1 MKNVQIQIVT
11 KSLTILL
18 FLISFSSFNI
28 FPQTVDQRIEN
39 ILNQMTTAEKILQ
52 LHKEGGMNTA
62 DNLRLGIP
70 GFVMA
75 DGPHG
80 VRDGFATSFPVGI
93 SMAATWDVELAER
106 IGKAM
111 GEEFRAKGKHQM
123 LGPAMDITRD
133 PRNGRTPESSGEDPY
148 LNAQITSAVTKG
160 VQLTPCLATIK
171 HFNLKHKQA
180 NRTNNNYTI
189 SQSLLM
195 DHYGLNFRTSVQ
207 DAGAFS
213 VMSAYN
219 LINGEQAA
227 ENSNL
232 LRTIL
237 REQWGF
243 PYYVVSDWGG
253 VKNTEKAVE
262 SGNDICMG
270 SDHYQNDLPSL
281 VSSGAVPIAVIN
293 EAVRNV
299 LRTKILSGIL
309 DYYPVGNPDDLN
321 SDAHKNLCL
330 EAGKKSLVLLKNL
343 NSVLPLNADLIDTI
357 AVLGPNAAVL
367 PTDGTGSSWVD
378 PFYKVSPKEGI
389 ENRIGFEKVLYA
401 KGCEIT
407 GSYAADLADALQKAQ
422 KADIVI
428 YFGGLDQTQE
438 GEGLDRANGSIKLPG
453 KQIDFIKLLASV
465 NSKVIVVLISGGIC
479 SVNDFI
485 NDIEGLIYAFYP
497 GQEGGNAIAQVLFG
511 DYNPAGRLPVTMPK
525 NDAQYSSLIT
535 DFDFTNDYGCG
546 YRYFDKLQIDP
557 EFAFGYGL
565 SYTTFSYSNLVV
577 TPSSAPVGDII
588 EVSVDV
594 TNTGSR
600 DGEEVAQL
608 YITDQASPK
617 QILAKELKGFKRIHL
632 SIGETKTVTFQ
643 ISPNELYYFDEV
655 TQSYKVAHGLYT
667 VKVGPSSDS
676 LPLQSTFELT
686 NGALYPDLQIANIK
700 IVPAYPLEGDKVQF
714 LATVLN
720 RGTTATPTDQPL
732 EVIFKVNGIEISKYS
747 ELTESIPAGGMK
759 LINGTIGINGDY
771 SWTANEIA
779 DFTVQAEVNY
789 LNAMSERIT
798 SNNSKTAAFKV
809 YDTPPENLALRKPVI
824 ASSSEGTGLEGSKA
838 VDGNYGTRWSS
849 MFSDSQWLL
858 IDLGS
863 IQSFNQVRLYWET
876 AYGKEYKIQISDN
889 GLAWTDMVHKIN
901 GTGGIEKYDFQA
913 LARYIRIYGIKRA
926 TEWGYSLYEVE
937 VFNLPAVDAKE
948 EMKENLPNTFT
959 LEQNYPNPFNPTTK
973 IKYSIPTSP
982 LNPTPYQGEGN
993 TERLV
998 ILKVYDVLGREVA
1011 TLVHEEKEAG
1021 YHLVDFNASDLPS
1034 GVYFYR
1040 LIAGNFIDTKKM
1052 LLVK

>member
-1 MKNVQIQIVT
+1 MNNRSGTLMKIKIIIPFLFYSILSPKIFSQ
-11 KSLTILL
+11 TIE
-18 FLISFSSFNI
+18 
-28 FPQTVDQRIEN
+28 QRIEN
-39 ILNQMTTAEKILQ
+39 LLNQMTTAEKILQ

-62 DNLRLGIP
+62 DNLRLSIP

-93 SMAATWDVELAER
+93 SMAATWDIELAEK

-123 LGPAMDITRD
+123 LGPAMDMTRD
-133 PRNGRTPESSGEDPY
+133 PRNGRTPESGGEDPF
-148 LNAQITSAVTKG
+148 LNAQITGAVTKG
-160 VQLTPCLATIK
+160 VQLTPALATVK
-171 HFNLKHKQA
+171 HYNLKHKQT

-232 LRTIL
+232 LQTIL
-237 REQWGF
+237 RQQWGF

-253 VKNTEKAVE
+253 VKNTEKAIE
-262 SGNDICMG
+262 GGNDICMG

-281 VSSGAVPIAVIN
+281 VSSGAVPISVID

-321 SDAHKNLCL
+321 SEAHKTLCL
-330 EAGKKSLVLLKNL
+330 DAGKKSLVLLKNL
-343 NSVLPLNADLIDTI
+343 NGLLPLNSDLLDTV
-357 AVLGPNAAVL
+357 AVLGPNAAMMQ
-367 PTDGTGSSWVD
+367 TDGTGSSWVD
-378 PFYKVSPKEGI
+378 PFYKISPKEGI
-389 ENRIGFEKVLYA
+389 ENRIGINKILYA

-407 GSYAADLADALQKAQ
+407 GNYAADLADALQKAQ
-422 KADIVI
+422 KADVVI

-438 GEGLDRANGSIKLPG
+438 GEGLDRANGSVKLPG
-453 KQIDFIKLLASV
+453 KQIDFIKLLTGL

-479 SVNDFI
+479 SVNDFV
-485 NDIEGLIYAFYP
+485 NDIEGLFYAFYP

-511 DYNPAGRLPVTMPK
+511 DYNPAGKLPVTMPK

-546 YRYFDKLQIDP
+546 YRYFDKLQIVP

-565 SYTTFSYSNLVV
+565 SYTTFTYSNLVL
-577 TPSSAPVGDII
+577 TPTSAPVGDFI

-594 TNTGSR
+594 TNTGTR
-600 DGEEVAQL
+600 DGEEVVQL
-608 YITDQASPK
+608 YIADQTSPK
-617 QILAKELKGFKRIHL
+617 QILAKELKGFKRIPL
-632 SIGETKTVTFQ
+632 SIGETKTIKFQ
-643 ISPNELYYFDEV
+643 ISPNELYYFDEG
-655 TQSYKVAHGLYT
+655 TQSYKVAPGLYT

-676 LPLQSTFELT
+676 LPLQGSFELT
-686 NGALYPDLQIANIK
+686 NGTLYPDLQIANIK
-700 IVPAYPLEGDKVQF
+700 IVPAYPLKGDKVQF

-720 RGTTATPTDQPL
+720 RGTTATPKSHPL
-732 EVIFKVNGIEISKYS
+732 EVLFKVNGTETSKYS
-747 ELTESIPAGGMK
+747 EMTELIPAGGMK
-759 LINGTIGINGDY
+759 LINATIGISGDHT
-771 SWTANEIA
+771 WTADQIA

-789 LNAMSERIT
+789 LNAMSERNT
-798 SNNSKTAAFKV
+798 SNNLKTSLFKV

-824 ASSSEGTGLEGSKA
+824 ASSSEGVGLEGSKA

-849 MFSDSQWLL
+849 MFSDPQWLL
-858 IDLGS
+858 IDLGTV
-863 IQSFNQVRLYWET
+863 QDFNQIRLYWET

-889 GLAWTDMVHKIN
+889 GLSWTDIVHKIN
-901 GTGGIEKYDFQA
+901 GTGGIEKYDVQA
-913 LARYIRIYGIKRA
+913 AARYIRFYGIQRA
-926 TEWGYSLYEVE
+926 TDWGYSLYEVE
-937 VFNLPAVDAKE
+937 VFNLPAVDLKDE
-948 EMKENLPNTFT
+948 TNDNLPQDFM
-959 LEQNYPNPFNPTTK
+959 LENNYPNPFNPTTR
-973 IKYSIPTSP
+973 ISWQSP
-982 LNPTPYQGEGN
+982 VGSRQ
-993 TERLV
+993 
-998 ILKVYDVLGREVA
+998 ILKVFDVLGKEIA
-1011 TLVHEEKEAG
+1011 TLVNEDKTAG
-1021 YHLVDFNASDLPS
+1021 YHSVDFDASNLPS

-1040 LIAGNFIDTKKM
+1040 LIAGNFVDTKKM
-1052 LLVK
+1052 ILLR